1 MTVAGTDVAVT
12 RDVGRADPAEH
23 QARVRRRPTRVRAVQ
38 IYTPAGPE
46 QRFKKMTMTD
56 LDAILAGDVRAAA
69 RLMRDLDDRRP
80 GALAALKA
88 LFPHTGKAY
97 VVGITGNPGAGKST
111 VVDALIAHYRAAG
124 ERVGVVAV
132 DPTSPFSG
140 GAILG
145 DRIRMQ
151 RHALDP
157 GVFIRSLATR
167 GHLGGLSRSTFDV
180 AHVLDAMGFE
190 RILIETVGVGQDEV
204 DVMRAAHT
212 TVVVT
217 VPGLGDDI
225 QAIKAGLLEVADVLV
240 VNKADRE
247 GADRTERDLMHM
259 LDLRAGERTRRR
271 DRADDR
277 DARHGERLRDRRARR
292 GDRGTSRRARG
303 RGRAPRRVPTARA
316 TRAARGSWCA
326 RCSPIARRTA
336 IAQRAGRVR
345 AMPSRS
351 TAAIRGR
358 IAEELVGVVC
368 RSRVAPDHG
377 RATDSGC
384 SSRRPVC

>member
-1 MTVAGTDVAVT
+1 MNI
-12 RDVGRADPAEH
+12 DP
-23 QARVRRRPTRVRAVQ
+23 
-38 IYTPAGPE
+38 
-46 QRFKKMTMTD
+46 
-56 LDAILAGDVRAAA
+56 ILQGDIRAAA

-80 GALAALKA
+80 DAIATLKA

-97 VVGITGNPGAGKST
+97 LVGVTGNPGAGKST

-124 ERVGVVAV
+124 ERVGVVCV

-180 AHVLDAMGFE
+180 AHVLDAMGFD
-190 RILIETVGVGQDEV
+190 RVLIETVGVGQDEV
-204 DVMRAAHT
+204 DVMKAAHT

-259 LDLRAGERTRRR
+259 LDLRATGERKEVEIVRTIAIRGN
-271 DRADDR
+271 ADGSGISELGG
-277 DARHGERLRDRRARR
+277 AIERH
-292 GDRGTSRRARG
+292 
-303 RGRAPRRVPTARA
+303 RGRAWTGPGAAQRATARA
-316 TRAARGSWCA
+316 TAHLQELVRALLADRASRAMAARGGLGE
-326 RCSPIARRTA
+326 IAQAVVDRRTDPWT
-336 IAQRAGRVR
+336 V
-345 AMPSRS
+345 
-351 TAAIRGR
+351 
-358 IAEELVGVVC
+358 AEELV
-368 RSRVAPDHG
+368 SAL
-377 RATDSGC
+377 
-384 SSRRPVC
+384 

>member
-1 MTVAGTDVAVT
+1 MDIQPILDGN
-12 RDVGRADPAEH
+12 
-23 QARVRRRPTRVRAVQ
+23 VRA
-38 IYTPAGPE
+38 G
-46 QRFKKMTMTD
+46 
-56 LDAILAGDVRAAA
+56 A

-80 GALAALKA
+80 DAMQTLKA

-111 VVDALIAHYRAAG
+111 VVDALIAYYRSQG

-157 GVFIRSLATR
+157 DVFIRSLATR

-180 AHVLDAMGFE
+180 AHVLDAMGYT

-204 DVMRAAHT
+204 EVMRAAHT

-259 LDLRAGERTRRR
+259 LDLRT
-271 DRADDR
+271 
-277 DARHGERLRDRRARR
+277 
-292 GDRGTSRRARG
+292 GDRKDVEIVRTIATRGTADGSGIAELAKAVEAHRQRIWQGPAGAERANQ
-303 RGRAPRRVPTARA
+303 RAVAQLAELVRA
-316 TRAARGSWCA
+316 LLADRAARTMAA
-326 RCSPIARRTA
+326 RGGLHEIADAVVAKRRDPWT
-336 IAQRAGRVR
+336 
-345 AMPSRS
+345 
-351 TAAIRGR
+351 
-358 IAEELVGVVC
+358 IAEELVE
-368 RSRVAPDHG
+368 SL
-377 RATDSGC
+377 
-384 SSRRPVC
+384 

>member
-1 MTVAGTDVAVT
+1 VNI
-12 RDVGRADPAEH
+12 DP
-23 QARVRRRPTRVRAVQ
+23 
-38 IYTPAGPE
+38 
-46 QRFKKMTMTD
+46 
-56 LDAILAGDVRAAA
+56 ILQGDIRAAA

-80 GALAALKA
+80 DAIATLKA

-97 VVGITGNPGAGKST
+97 LVGVTGNPGAGKST

-124 ERVGVVAV
+124 ERVGVVCV

-180 AHVLDAMGFE
+180 AHVLDAMGFD
-190 RILIETVGVGQDEV
+190 RVLIETVGVGQDEV
-204 DVMRAAHT
+204 DVMKAAHT

-259 LDLRAGERTRRR
+259 LDLRATGERKEVEIVRTIAIRGN
-271 DRADDR
+271 ADGSGISELG
-277 DARHGERLRDRRARR
+277 AAIERH
-292 GDRGTSRRARG
+292 
-303 RGRAPRRVPTARA
+303 RGRAWTGPGAAQRATARA
-316 TRAARGSWCA
+316 TAHLGELVRALLADRASRAMAARGGLGE
-326 RCSPIARRTA
+326 IAQAVVDRRTDPWT
-336 IAQRAGRVR
+336 V
-345 AMPSRS
+345 
-351 TAAIRGR
+351 
-358 IAEELVGVVC
+358 AEQLV
-368 RSRVAPDHG
+368 SAL
-377 RATDSGC
+377 
-384 SSRRPVC
+384 